1 MKVYL
6 AITASLFSLLVIV
19 HVWRMVVEGSVL
31 HNPWFLLITAVAAAL
46 SIWSWRLF
54 LTSRRSE

>member
-6 AITASLFSLLVIV
+6 AVTGSVFGLLAIV
-19 HVWRMVVEGSVL
+19 HVWRMVVEGSVM
-31 HNPWFLLITAVAAAL
+31 HNPWFLLITLAAAAL

-54 LTSRRSE
+54 LTSRRAP

>member
-6 AITASLFSLLVIV
+6 AVTGSVFGLLAIV
-19 HVWRMVVEGSVL
+19 HIWRMVVEQSVI
-31 HNPWFLLITAVAAAL
+31 HNPWFLLITAIAAAL

-54 LTSRRSE
+54 LTSRRTP

>member
-6 AITASLFSLLVIV
+6 AVTGSVFGLLAIV
-19 HVWRMVVEGSVL
+19 HVWRMVVEGSVM
-31 HNPWFLLITAVAAAL
+31 HNPWFLLITAIAAAL

-54 LTSRRSE
+54 LTSRRAP

>member
-6 AITASLFSLLVIV
+6 AVTGSVFGLLAIV
-19 HVWRMVVEGSVL
+19 HVWRMVVEQSVM
-31 HNPWFLLITAVAAAL
+31 HNPWFLLITAIAAAL

-54 LTSRRSE
+54 LTSRRAP

>member
-6 AITASLFSLLVIV
+6 AISGSVFGLLAIV
-19 HVWRMVVEGSVL
+19 HVWRMVVETSVM
-31 HNPWFLLITAVAAAL
+31 HNPWFLLITLVAAAL

-54 LTSRRSE
+54 LTARRAP

>member
-6 AITASLFSLLVIV
+6 AVTGSVFGLLAIV
-19 HVWRMVVEGSVL
+19 HVWRMVVEGSVM
-31 HNPWFLLITAVAAAL
+31 HNPWFLLITVIAAAL

-54 LTSRRSE
+54 LNSRRAP